1 MIGDVWGIQR
11 PFEVAFC
18 SFLIGT
24 TYVRL
29 ALPHIPIESMSGS
42 TKPGVK
48 GVSGF
53 FAPLKVLAPQRVVLQ
68 SGSMAKH
75 FGVMFLCAGVF
86 LGVVSKHSGPT

>member
-1 MIGDVWGIQR
+1 MIGDIWGIKR

-24 TYVRL
+24 AYVWL
-29 ALPHIPIESMSGS
+29 ALPHIPSESVSGN

-48 GVSGF
+48 GVGGF

-68 SGSMAKH
+68 SGVMVKH
-75 FGVMFLCAGVF
+75 FGVTILCAGVF
-86 LGVVSKHSGPT
+86 LGVVSI